1 MKISDISFSAFY
13 THFHLVTAMTPL
25 QFQKNLRLNEA
36 RRLMLTEGL
45 DATATAFKVGY
56 ESPSQFSREYR
67 RLFGESPL
75 KDIRVLRET
84 EQYQEAKSSA
94 SIISS

>member
-1 MKISDISFSAFY
+1 
-13 THFHLVTAMTPL
+13 MTPL

-36 RRLMLTEGL
+36 RRLMLTESL

-56 ESPSQFSREYR
+56 ESPSPFSREYR

-84 EQYQEAKSSA
+84 ERYREAE
-94 SIISS
+94 ISL